1 MSTIQH
7 DEADQRDSAM
17 KKILLVDDEEG
28 IHLLYREELEEEGY
42 EVHSALTGE
51 DALEKLK
58 IISPDLVIL
67 DINMPG
73 MNGIEVLRQMK
84 EMNPKLPVV
93 LSSAYHE
100 YKQDLGAWASDD
112 YIVKSADLEDL
123 KTAVRRHLAS

>member
-1 MSTIQH
+1 
-7 DEADQRDSAM
+7 M

-51 DALEKLK
+51 DALEKLR

-84 EMNPKLPVV
+84 EINPKLPVV

-112 YIVKSADLEDL
+112 YIVKSADLDDL
-123 KTAVRRHLAS
+123 KAAVRRHLSS